1 MTRWVYA
8 SIALTVAAFAYSAWY
23 GPQALAELPEH
34 VPVHWNLQ
42 MEPDRWVSREEMRAN
57 SGWYLYGIPAAMV
70 LMVGLIVVLPW
81 LSPVRFKVDEF
92 RATFDY
98 GMTLAVA
105 LLGYLHVVVL
115 HGMLDGDGPSMRWF
129 FGGMFLFFALI
140 GNVMGKV
147 RKNFWMGVRT
157 PWTLASDKVW
167 ERTHRQAAWLWVGA
181 GLTGFVLSLFLPEFW
196 TILLLPAVLVAL
208 LWPVPYSLWLYK
220 KLERSGQLETQ
231 QVVAAE

>member
-23 GPQALAELPEH
+23 GPRALAVLPER
-34 VPVHWNLQ
+34 VPVHWNIR
-42 MEPDRWVSREEMRAN
+42 MEPDRFVSREEMRAN
-57 SGWYLYGIPAAMV
+57 SGWYLYGLPAAMA
-70 LMVGLIVVLPW
+70 LMVALIFVLPW
-81 LSPVRFKVDEF
+81 LSPVQFKVDEF

-98 GMTLAVA
+98 GMMLAVG

-115 HGMLDGDGPSMRWF
+115 HGMLDGGGLSPRWL

-157 PWTLASDKVW
+157 PWTLASEKVW
-167 ERTHRQAAWLWVGA
+167 ERTHRLAAWLWVAA
-181 GLTGFVLSLFLPEFW
+181 GLIGFVLSLLLPGAW
-196 TILLLPAVLVAL
+196 AVALLPAMLVVL

-231 QVVAAE
+231 QPA